1 MILFKFTNQLLIL
14 LFIFLF
20 SGNLFSQE
28 TVGYFDRKVLISDSL
43 EKQIQTTF
51 ATDGVIDADE
61 YKVGPGDILQVS
73 IRGIDEILHKA
84 VISPEGYAYLPK
96 IGGVNVKDCSLN
108 EAKTRIFELIKN
120 NFKNVEVFINLIE
133 FKKIIVGLYGDV
145 KKPGSFRLPGNS
157 RLSDLISVSE
167 GLNTTSDLRN
177 VRIISNN
184 GQVKLFDYLS
194 FIRLGNKVDNPIL
207 REGDFVKIN
216 RIDKTVG
223 ISGSIKYPGI
233 YEFKENET
241 AVDLIRVAG
250 GFFEKSEMDSIEIIS
265 FYDDKKT
272 QFARVVTFENLK
284 NSGYL
289 LRSKDRIIVR
299 EKPQFLVENLVIID
313 GYVKYPGVYKIIDN
327 KTPLSEII
335 AQAGGFLE
343 NASIVDAT
351 LIRKIGETD
360 LDPEFERLKIMLRA
374 DMTDDE
380 YDYLKSK
387 SRQRQGKVVVDFVKL
402 FNANDFS
409 EDVLLR
415 RNDVINV
422 PEAKNYITII
432 GQAVNPGKI
441 PFKPEYKV
449 SDYINLAGGF
459 GWRAKEN
466 QVRVVKV
473 GTGEWIDAED
483 VNLLEPGDTIWIPED
498 PPPPK
503 FWEVTIDVLTVLGQ
517 VATVI
522 AATVAVIVS
531 TR

>member
-1 MILFKFTNQLLIL
+1 MILFKFKSQLL
-14 LFIFLF
+14 LFVLTIIIM
-20 SGNLFSQE
+20 GIAYPQE

-43 EKQIQTTF
+43 EKKIQITF
-51 ATDGVIDADE
+51 ATDGVIDPDE

-73 IRGIDEILHKA
+73 IRGIDEISHKV

-96 IGGVNVKDCSLN
+96 VGAVNIKDCSLN
-108 EAKTRIFELIKN
+108 EAKKHVLGLIKN
-120 NFKNVEVFINLIE
+120 NFKNVEVFINLVE

-145 KKPGSFRLPGNS
+145 KKPGSFILSGNS
-157 RLSDLISVSE
+157 RLSDLISASE

-177 VRIISNN
+177 IKIISNS
-184 GQVKLFDYLS
+184 GETRSCDYLS
-194 FIRLGNKVDNPIL
+194 FIRLGDKINNPIL

-241 AVDLIRVAG
+241 AVDLIKVAG
-250 GFFEKSEMDSIEIIS
+250 GFFEKSEQDSIEIIS
-265 FYDDKKT
+265 FLDDKKT
-272 QFARVVTFENLK
+272 QYGRVVTFENLK

-289 LRSKDRIIVR
+289 LKSKDRIIVR
-299 EKPQFLVENLVIID
+299 DKPRFLLENLVIIE
-313 GYVKYPGVYKIIDN
+313 GYVKYPGIYKIIDD

-335 AQAGGFLE
+335 TQAGGFLE

-351 LIRKIGETD
+351 LTRKIGETD
-360 LDPEFERLKIMLRA
+360 IDPEFERLKIMLRA

-387 SRQRQGKVVVDFVKL
+387 SRQRQGKVVVDFGKL
-402 FNANDFS
+402 FDAKDFS

-441 PFKPEYKV
+441 PFKPDYSV

-459 GWRAKEN
+459 GWRAKDN

-483 VNLLEPGDTIWIPED
+483 VKSLEPGDTIWIPED

-503 FWEVTIDVLTVLGQ
+503 FWDVTIDVLTVLGQ

-531 TR
+531 MR